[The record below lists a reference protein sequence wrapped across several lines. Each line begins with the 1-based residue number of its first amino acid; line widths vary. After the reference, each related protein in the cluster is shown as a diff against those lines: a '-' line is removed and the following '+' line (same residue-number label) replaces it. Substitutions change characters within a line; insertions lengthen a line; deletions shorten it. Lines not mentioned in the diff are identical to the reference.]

1 MIHAELSSYITLT
14 CTAPQLSH
22 ISVCTTSTRNELP
35 QNLFCPHCAHY
46 LTLRHKPD
54 KITIPNLWKLHDK
67 PTNFSTCLCCRN
79 EKVLTQN
86 DHQCFITSDLTT
98 WRELGCRKQ
107 KQKQER
113 KKKVM
118 EKKVFLSE
126 NICLLMN
133 DADWPK
139 ISLYVMPIHTIFC
152 QYILFFTPNNLATD
166 PLPFLI

>member
-22 ISVCTTSTRNELP
+22 ISVCTTSTRNEHP
-35 QNLFCPHCAHY
+35 ENM
-46 LTLRHKPD
+46 PD
-54 KITIPNLWKLHDK
+54 KITIPDLWKLHDK

-113 KKKVM
+113 RKKVM
-118 EKKVFLSE
+118 EKKSFLAKKYMFVDE
-126 NICLLMN
+126 RCRLTKNI
-133 DADWPK
+133 
-139 ISLYVMPIHTIFC
+139 PICHANTYYFFC

>member
-22 ISVCTTSTRNELP
+22 ISVCTTSTLNEYP
-35 QNLFCPHCAHY
+35 QN
-46 LTLRHKPD
+46 KPD
-54 KITIPNLWKLHDK
+54 KITIPDLWKLHDK

-126 NICLLMN
+126 NICFLMN

-139 ISLYVMPIHTIFC
+139 ISLYVMPIHTIFYPK
-152 QYILFFTPNNLATD
+152 QFGHRPTPIPNINYI
-166 PLPFLI
+166 

>member
-22 ISVCTTSTRNELP
+22 ISVCTTSTLNEYP
-35 QNLFCPHCAHY
+35 QN
-46 LTLRHKPD
+46 KPD
-54 KITIPNLWKLHDK
+54 KITIPDLWKLHDK

-126 NICLLMN
+126 NICFLMN

-139 ISLYVMPIHTIFC
+139 ISLYVMPIHTIFFANT
-152 QYILFFTPNNLATD
+152 YYF
-166 PLPFLI
+166 LPQIIWPQTHSHS